1 MVNGGLRTHFTLTFN
16 IKMTGPL
23 NTVPIV
29 LYILVTLPFF
39 GIYSYNG
46 GSDMKYL
53 VNIFNVIAK
62 VIGPLRN
69 LAVHV
74 NVEKRNICGV
84 AMRG

>member
-1 MVNGGLRTHFTLTFN
+1 
-16 IKMTGPL
+16 
-23 NTVPIV
+23 
-29 LYILVTLPFF
+29 
-39 GIYSYNG
+39 
-46 GSDMKYL
+46 MKYL